1 MELKKGFADFLSEA
15 KDVQK
20 AKENADM
27 TKNDAS
33 NGEKSTTLDPKVK
46 GDGNTYEG
54 DKADNLDPSINE
66 ATSPS
71 QKKKAEDVAKLH
83 SHIDALEK
91 TIKSSMTPA
100 SFKSTAKTVLDQVK
114 KELDDLLAENINED
128 AQKAKENADMKKN
141 DASHGEKATVVKEG
155 DEKGKVLHGEK
166 ECDDEDGEGKLDE
179 SLSSTER
186 DIIKDNISRKRGEH
200 VLIKGK
206 EDSETFIVHAASSS
220 ITYVK
225 HASGNVMIYSLDR
238 SGKNVIYLDDEDI
251 TFINKNV

>member
-20 AKENADM
+20 SKENADM

-33 NGEKSTTLDPKVK
+33 HGEKSTTLDPKVK

-166 ECDDEDGEGKLDE
+166 ECDDDEKGEGKLDE
-179 SLSSTER
+179 SF
-186 DIIKDNISRKRGEH
+186 D
-200 VLIKGK
+200 
-206 EDSETFIVHAASSS
+206 
-220 ITYVK
+220 
-225 HASGNVMIYSLDR
+225 
-238 SGKNVIYLDDEDI
+238 
-251 TFINKNV
+251 INKNLDKNWGDELEGVDGLALKSVSKNSFAVAYKDKNAIILKTDKAEIRLDGSMIDQISKLLKRR

>member
-1 MELKKGFADFLSEA
+1 MELKKGFTDFLAEA
-15 KDVQK
+15 KDSQK
-20 AKENADM
+20 SKENADM

-33 NGEKSTTLDPKVK
+33 HGEKSTTLDPKVK

-54 DKADNLDPSINE
+54 DKADNLDPS
-66 ATSPS
+66 
-71 QKKKAEDVAKLH
+71 
-83 SHIDALEK
+83 
-91 TIKSSMTPA
+91 
-100 SFKSTAKTVLDQVK
+100 
-114 KELDDLLAENINED
+114 INED

-166 ECDDEDGEGKLDE
+166 EGDDEGKLDE

-186 DIIKDNISRKRGEH
+186 DIIKDNASRKRGEH

-251 TFINKNV
+251 SFINKNV

>member
-15 KDVQK
+15 KDAQK
-20 AKENADM
+20 SKENADM

-33 NGEKSTTLDPKVK
+33 HGEKSTTLDPKVK
-46 GDGNTYEG
+46 GDGNTYEA

-128 AQKAKENADMKKN
+128 AQKAKENADMKNN

-166 ECDDEDGEGKLDE
+166 EGEDEGKLDE
-179 SLSSTER
+179 SF
-186 DIIKDNISRKRGEH
+186 DINKNLDKKWGDELDGVDGLALKSVSKNSFAVAYKD
-200 VLIKGK
+200 
-206 EDSETFIVHAASSS
+206 
-220 ITYVK
+220 
-225 HASGNVMIYSLDR
+225 
-238 SGKNVIYLDDEDI
+238 KNVIILKTDKAEIRLDGSMIDQIYKLLKRRE
-251 TFINKNV
+251 